1 MKRTDSMPPG
11 TPPPAV
17 DEGAANEAAAA
28 DDEHGAPEG
37 QRLRVLQ
44 DDNRRLGDMLAAAGR
59 LAEFGRLAAKQ
70 IHELR
75 QPLFAIKGLA
85 QLLLDREAVDVGEVR
100 DFARHIVEQSERLTQ
115 LVGDLRQVSLPAPQ
129 TSQRVSEVAP
139 VLLRVASLLDWRF
152 RKGVTLRT
160 ELAADLPPVGVAPHE
175 LEQVLINL
183 LSNALDAVAGNPHP
197 IIQVRV
203 TRVAPVRAGEPSS
216 SQTAAQPSSAQ
227 SSPAKDGQGAA
238 IELCVADNGHGIPR
252 TARARL
258 FDNFFT
264 TKGDEAG
271 TGLGL
276 AVSRE
281 IARGAGGELVLLE
294 SPGTWTESAATAFR
308 LTLPAAERRTRR

>member
-1 MKRTDSMPPG
+1 MKRTDSMPPPG
-11 TPPPAV
+11 APPPAV
-17 DEGAANEAAAA
+17 DEGVANEAAAA
-28 DDEHGAPEG
+28 DDDDGAPAG

-44 DDNRRLGDMLAAAGR
+44 DDDRRLGDMLAAAGR

-100 DFARHIVEQSERLTQ
+100 DFARHIVEQSERLTR

-203 TRVAPVRAGEPSS
+203 ARVA
-216 SQTAAQPSSAQ
+216 
-227 SSPAKDGQGAA
+227 
-238 IELCVADNGHGIPR
+238 
-252 TARARL
+252 
-258 FDNFFT
+258 
-264 TKGDEAG
+264 
-271 TGLGL
+271 
-276 AVSRE
+276 
-281 IARGAGGELVLLE
+281 
-294 SPGTWTESAATAFR
+294 
-308 LTLPAAERRTRR
+308 